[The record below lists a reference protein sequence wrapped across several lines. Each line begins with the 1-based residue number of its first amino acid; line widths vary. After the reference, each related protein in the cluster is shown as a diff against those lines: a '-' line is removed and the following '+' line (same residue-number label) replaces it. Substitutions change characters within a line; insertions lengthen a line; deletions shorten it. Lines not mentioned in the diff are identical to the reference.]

1 MAEADTPP
9 ALREK
14 LLDVEFVEGP
24 QEDWECPVCKLTLL
38 DPALLSCC
46 GNHLCQACVG
56 RLRAHPCPLCNEQF
70 TALLDKRRQ
79 RFVHQATVHCPNR
92 ENGCEW
98 RGELRLLLTH
108 LSDRPDGD
116 SPRRTPLCQYERVS
130 CPNEGCG
137 EQILRI
143 NLQEHQT
150 NECLYRRLVCQHCTK
165 VEATYKEL
173 SEVHWLECPDFPV
186 PCPNDCG
193 VEEMRRSEVQSHC
206 DRDCKGQVIRCPF
219 WDVGCSIKR
228 PRKNLPAHTKA
239 SDEHHSQ
246 LLVKKMVEM
255 QSKLVEQDIF
265 IKSLNEEIERKTVAM
280 EVQLQERD
288 DAIQRLSE
296 EAKQQDAEFK
306 KYAEDVDAR
315 FASLKEEFD
324 VNLKERDEKIKALV
338 KENIK
343 GSDEQMKTLADGFE
357 EKLKENGE
365 KIAAVSARFERE
377 LKERDVKLEAATEA
391 FDRKVNDEVS
401 EAVEQIEKN
410 HRTEFDKLADELAQV
425 VTTTA
430 TIQTALGME
439 EEENRLH
446 QLDREIGTLRQD
458 CGRLIQEMKTDVE
471 QDLATV
477 KKELVPRVEHKTT
490 VDTLKKEVI
499 AQFEKQTNDKL
510 EKGFAQMRK
519 EATAQHEEQ
528 RDEWRKRQ
536 ATVEKLARE
545 VAGSKEETRALT
557 EKVSKV
563 EDVQKNQVQ
572 GVSVADV
579 AAMLQ
584 GVKMDL
590 ETKVAAVK
598 EDVDYVEK
606 TVTPTPR
613 FSFTVSR
620 FTKRREKKESF
631 VSDPFYTSHRGYRMI
646 VRVDSAGT
654 DTHVSVWCCITRGQ
668 HDHLLPWP
676 LRADIVVRLVNQK
689 DDTKHYERQISYD
702 KQALKKH
709 AGRVITGDKNYLWGL
724 REFITMKEVL
734 NGQYLVGDA
743 LDFVVLSVELKEM
756 DRPVG

>member
-1 MAEADTPP
+1 
-9 ALREK
+9 
-14 LLDVEFVEGP
+14 
-24 QEDWECPVCKLTLL
+24 
-38 DPALLSCC
+38 
-46 GNHLCQACVG
+46 
-56 RLRAHPCPLCNEQF
+56 
-70 TALLDKRRQ
+70 
-79 RFVHQATVHCPNR
+79 
-92 ENGCEW
+92 
-98 RGELRLLLTH
+98 
-108 LSDRPDGD
+108 
-116 SPRRTPLCQYERVS
+116 
-130 CPNEGCG
+130 
-137 EQILRI
+137 
-143 NLQEHQT
+143 
-150 NECLYRRLVCQHCTK
+150 
-165 VEATYKEL
+165 
-173 SEVHWLECPDFPV
+173 
-186 PCPNDCG
+186 
-193 VEEMRRSEVQSHC
+193 MRR
-206 DRDCKGQVIRCPF
+206 
-219 WDVGCSIKR
+219 
-228 PRKNLPAHTKA
+228 
-239 SDEHHSQ
+239 
-246 LLVKKMVEM
+246 
-255 QSKLVEQDIF
+255 
-265 IKSLNEEIERKTVAM
+265 
-280 EVQLQERD
+280 
-288 DAIQRLSE
+288 
-296 EAKQQDAEFK
+296 
-306 KYAEDVDAR
+306 
-315 FASLKEEFD
+315 
-324 VNLKERDEKIKALV
+324 
-338 KENIK
+338 
-343 GSDEQMKTLADGFE
+343 
-357 EKLKENGE
+357 
-365 KIAAVSARFERE
+365 
-377 LKERDVKLEAATEA
+377 
-391 FDRKVNDEVS
+391 
-401 EAVEQIEKN
+401 
-410 HRTEFDKLADELAQV
+410 
-425 VTTTA
+425 
-430 TIQTALGME
+430 
-439 EEENRLH
+439 
-446 QLDREIGTLRQD
+446 
-458 CGRLIQEMKTDVE
+458 MKTDVE

-557 EKVSKV
+557 EKISKV

-620 FTKRREKKESF
+620 FSKRREKKESF

-646 VRVDSAGT
+646 VQVDSAGT
-654 DTHVSVWCCITRGQ
+654 DMHVFVWCCITRGQ
-668 HDHLLPWP
+668 HDHLLPWS
-676 LRADIVVRLVNQK
+676 LRADSVVRFVNQK